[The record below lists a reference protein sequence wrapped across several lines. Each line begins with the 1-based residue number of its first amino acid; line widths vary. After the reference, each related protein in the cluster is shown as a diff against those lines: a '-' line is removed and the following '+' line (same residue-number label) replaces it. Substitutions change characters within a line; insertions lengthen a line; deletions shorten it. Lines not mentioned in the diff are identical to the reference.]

1 MAAVKQI
8 LFLLLFSSQILFAQR
23 SVALLNVGPG
33 AYNAAASSVVSYSE
47 IPFEL
52 AGGMLVVKA
61 SVDGEI
67 GNFILDTGAPG
78 IVLNAD
84 NEEFTNVS
92 NASSVGG
99 DMQVG
104 EVVVQHFQLGNI
116 YMNKAQG
123 HVLNVRHLETA
134 CGMDLMG
141 LIGFDV
147 LRNYELL
154 FDFPNHNIQA
164 FKSGTA
170 KDAMKTAPL
179 TSFSFTLCGH
189 VPVFLAKVGNKRA
202 YLGLDSGAEVNL
214 LNAKYFDKI
223 NPSDLANVQAELL
236 TGLDNLTK
244 NVTAAD
250 VKSTRVKSTA
260 LPSMRYVFTDMSH
273 LRSQLDTP
281 IDGLLGVPFF
291 ENRVISID
299 YGQKKIRIWQ

>member
-1 MAAVKQI
+1 MKRF

-23 SVALLNVGPG
+23 NVALLNVEP
-33 AYNAAASSVVSYSE
+33 SSRKETMPAPVGFAE

-52 AGGMLVVKA
+52 AGGMVVVKA
-61 SVDGEI
+61 SINGEV

-78 IVLNAD
+78 IVLNAE
-84 NEEFTNVS
+84 NREIIAVGK
-92 NASSVGG
+92 ASSVGG

-104 EVVVQHFQLGNI
+104 EVVVQNFQLGI
-116 YMNKAQG
+116 IHMDKTQG
-123 HVLNVRHLETA
+123 HVLNVQHLETA
-134 CGMDLMG
+134 CGMVLMG
-141 LIGFDV
+141 LIGFEV

-154 FDFPNHNIQA
+154 FDFPNHKIQA

-170 KDAMKTAPL
+170 KEFIKTAPL
-179 TSFSFTLCGH
+179 TTFSFTLCGH
-189 VPVFLAKVGNKRA
+189 VPVFAAKVGDKKA
-202 YLGLDSGAEVNL
+202 FLGLDSGAEVNL

-223 NPSDLANVQAELL
+223 SPSNLANVQFELL

-244 NVTAAD
+244 NVIAAD
-250 VKSTRVKSTA
+250 LKSTRIKGA
-260 LPSMRYVFTDMSH
+260 QLPSMRYVFTDLSH
-273 LRSQLDTP
+273 LRSQLSTP

>member
-1 MAAVKQI
+1 M
-8 LFLLLFSSQILFAQR
+8 AQR
-23 SVALLNVGPG
+23 NVALLNVVP
-33 AYNAAASSVVSYSE
+33 SSRLEAEDVLVEYSE

-61 SVDGEI
+61 SVNGEE

-78 IVLNAD
+78 IVLNAEND
-84 NEEFTNVS
+84 EIQTGS

-104 EVVVQHFQLGNI
+104 DVVVRDFQLGFI
-116 YMNKAQG
+116 HMDKTQG
-123 HVLNVRHLETA
+123 HVLNVHHLETA

-141 LIGFDV
+141 LIGFEV

-154 FDFPNHNIQA
+154 FDFPNHKIKA
-164 FKSGTA
+164 FKSGSATYA
-170 KDAMKTAPL
+170 SSHAPKT
-179 TSFSFTLCGH
+179 TFSFILCGH
-189 VPVFLAKVGNKRA
+189 VPVFAAKVGDKRA
-202 YLGLDSGAEVNL
+202 FLGLDSGAEVNL

-223 NPSDLANVQAELL
+223 SPTNLTNVQSELL

-244 NVTAAD
+244 NVMAAD
-250 VKSTRVKSTA
+250 VKMTRVKGEQ
-260 LPSMRYVFTDMSH
+260 LPGMRYVFADLSN
-273 LRSQLDTP
+273 LRNQLDTP